1 MFYLIFNWN
10 GQLLE
15 PASDKQMDNLFATD
29 NTAERPI
36 PLNANCV

>member
-15 PASDKQMDNLFATD
+15 PAGNQMDNLFST
-29 NTAERPI
+29 NTVIRPI
-36 PLNANCV
+36 PLNANCF

>member
-10 GQLLE
+10 GQLLV
-15 PASDKQMDNLFATD
+15 PTDIQMDNLFFTGTV
-29 NTAERPI
+29 NRPI